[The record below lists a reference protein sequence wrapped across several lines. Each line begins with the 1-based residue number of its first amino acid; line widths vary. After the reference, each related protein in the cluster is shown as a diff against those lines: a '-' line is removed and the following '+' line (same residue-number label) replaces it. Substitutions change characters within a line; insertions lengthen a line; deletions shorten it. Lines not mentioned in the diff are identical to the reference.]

1 MKAACRQISRSGK
14 TLGFV
19 PTMGALHEG
28 HLSLVR
34 AAKARCNATVVSIFV
49 NPLQFGP
56 TEDLDKYPRTLERDI
71 ALLEELGV
79 DLVFM
84 PTAGEMYGAA
94 QVSVQPMDANPSAS
108 SGQALGHMNPTL
120 STTEL
125 DKGGSPAPE
134 SKTKDRTE
142 KTYVLVEGLSD
153 KLDGASRPGHFRGV
167 ATVVAKLFEIVRP
180 DCAFFGQKDA
190 AQVAVLRK
198 MVRDLDMDVEM
209 VVCPIVREKDGLAMS
224 SRNVY
229 LSAEQR
235 QQALVLHRALMRVQ
249 MMADQGERDAAKL
262 VAIGKQV
269 IAEEPA
275 ARLDYFAI
283 VDADTLDPISEIP
296 ESRPSQE
303 DGEKQVPRLTAFAR
317 DDRTGHPALVA
328 VAAYFGTT
336 RLIDNILLT

>member
-1 MKAACRQISRSGK
+1 MAEAILMASHFAGLKPGASTRLNIFSLVKRIPTIAEMKAACRQVTRSGK

-34 AAKARCNATVVSIFV
+34 AAKARCDITAVSIFV
-49 NPLQFGP
+49 NPLQFAP
-56 TEDLDKYPRTLERDI
+56 TEDLAKYPRPLERD
-71 ALLEELGV
+71 AAMLEQLGV
-79 DLVFM
+79 DLLSL
-84 PTAGEMYGAA
+84 PTADEMYPAGA
-94 QVSVQPMDANPSAS
+94 
-108 SGQALGHMNPTL
+108 L
-120 STTEL
+120 
-125 DKGGSPAPE
+125 
-134 SKTKDRTE
+134 
-142 KTYVLVEGLSD
+142 TYVLVDELSN

-167 ATVVAKLFEIVRP
+167 ATVVTKLFEIVRP

-198 MVRDLDMDVEM
+198 LVHDLDMDVEI

-229 LSAEQR
+229 LTPEQR
-235 QQALVLHRALMRVQ
+235 QRALALHRSLMRVQ
-249 MMADQGERDAAKL
+249 TLADQGERNAARL
-262 VAIGKQV
+262 IEVGKQV

-275 ARLDYFAI
+275 ARLDYFAV
-283 VDADTLDPISEIP
+283 VDPNTLDPVADVT
-296 ESRPSQE
+296 R
-303 DGEKQVPRLTAFAR
+303 G
-317 DDRTGHPALVA
+317 ALVS